1 MANAPEAET
10 DMNDES
16 LRIRIRKLVD
26 EEHEIE
32 NQARDQ
38 RSDADHAR
46 IAAIEME
53 LDQIWDLLRQRNA
66 RRTAGL
72 SDDFTSLRSP
82 ATVED
87 YEQ

>member
-1 MANAPEAET
+1 MDN
-10 DMNDES
+10 ES
-16 LRIRIRKLVD
+16 LRMRIHKLMD

-32 NQARDQ
+32 NQ
-38 RSDADHAR
+38 DADHRSEADHTR
-46 IAAIEME
+46 IAAIEVE

-72 SDDFTSLRSP
+72 SEDFSSLRSP
-82 ATVED
+82 ATVEG